1 MNVTLNQINSFL
13 VNRRMAIA
21 GVSRNPKKFG
31 GYVFNELKQ
40 KGFVLYPV
48 NPNADEIQG
57 VECYKTLAELPE
69 DVDRLLI
76 VTPKHETA
84 SVAYD
89 AVKRGFSMVWIQQ
102 SSETLEALKI
112 LQDAGIPVISK
123 KCIMMFAGPVEG
135 SHAFHRFFAKIFGGY
150 PKLVAQN

>member
-57 VECYKTLAELPE
+57 VKCYKTLAELP
-69 DVDRLLI
+69 DDIDRLLI

-84 SVAYD
+84 
-89 AVKRGFSMVWIQQ
+89 
-102 SSETLEALKI
+102 
-112 LQDAGIPVISK
+112 
-123 KCIMMFAGPVEG
+123 
-135 SHAFHRFFAKIFGGY
+135 
-150 PKLVAQN
+150 